1 MRGTPLRGNAV
12 SPRFD
17 TSDKRSRRLSA
28 PAATPRPG
36 AVAASLTRGQEWV
49 TTSSAAWR
57 TAASAISFRI
67 DTLPKGWQVVE
78 ASWAE
83 EPVSGWVPIEPR
95 GFVQICDLAR
105 ARADTAAACE
115 DEKLALTAMSPA
127 PSKGKAAA
135 SPSNS
140 AEKGYPQDTPSS
152 AASTREALLA
162 LRQEHVRLREANV
175 VLREREMAKRRE
187 IDGLCKTREAAAKE
201 LAQIQR
207 DSAAEKEALKRCQ
220 QQRLGMQKKLER
232 CREAVTAAVSSVD
245 RIYSEKEGLL
255 DLSGD
260 EEESTQVGRVSAVE
274 EATASGS
281 VVAEMLLALA
291 ASPAKTSANAD
302 EQNSEEPSKSA
313 YDKYTAGTENA
324 VAIATPAIKKSDVVP
339 GVPEVSADQRAPL
352 RDLNRVR

>member
-1 MRGTPLRGNAV
+1 
-12 SPRFD
+12 
-17 TSDKRSRRLSA
+17 
-28 PAATPRPG
+28 
-36 AVAASLTRGQEWV
+36 
-49 TTSSAAWR
+49 
-57 TAASAISFRI
+57 
-67 DTLPKGWQVVE
+67 
-78 ASWAE
+78 
-83 EPVSGWVPIEPR
+83 
-95 GFVQICDLAR
+95 
-105 ARADTAAACE
+105 
-115 DEKLALTAMSPA
+115 
-127 PSKGKAAA
+127 
-135 SPSNS
+135 
-140 AEKGYPQDTPSS
+140 DTPSS

-352 RDLNRVR
+352 RDLNRVRLLDAKSDAQ